1 MDIQQRTIEKRLYSR
16 QKELIA
22 VIAMLLVLFVVWSP
36 VLNNGFL
43 TNWDDQ
49 WMVTGNPHLLE
60 VTHLNAISPEA
71 VATVFTE
78 PYNGQYSPFNTLA
91 YMVIIK
97 AVGMEPFGFQL
108 FFLLVHLCNFL
119 LVGLVVQKLLGQ
131 MPGIGLKK
139 KTAKVIAW
147 LTAFLFAVHP
157 MQVEAVAWISAS
169 KIPLYSFFYLLGLWF
184 YLRYKENGRPG
195 TMLLVLFCF
204 VASLLAKEQAVVFVA
219 TLVVVDLAIHTNLKQ
234 KKLWLEKIP
243 FVLIALFFGW
253 FTLTL
258 QSKGVGGSYP
268 LGQRLLFAN
277 YSFWEYLVKLTAPY
291 GLSYFYFF
299 PMDPGD
305 PVPLRL
311 CFYPIATGIF
321 IWTLTEYRHQIN
333 RVYLFGGLFFL
344 VNIVLVLHVL
354 PSSRA
359 TIIADRYVYLSAI
372 GFFLVI
378 VFAGMQWWVEKEKH
392 PRQLYLTPAGA
403 ATVLLLLAWISQQR
417 TKDWRNMET
426 LQQDV
431 HHITDQHMVQSPLGE
446 ENILNSR

>member
-1 MDIQQRTIEKRLYSR
+1 MDIQQRTIENRFYSR
-16 QKELIA
+16 RKELIV
-22 VIAMLLVLFVVWSP
+22 VIAMLLVLFAVWYP
-36 VLNNGFL
+36 VLKNDFL

-60 VTHLNAISPEA
+60 VTHLNTISPEV
-71 VATVFTE
+71 VATVFAE

-97 AVGMEPFGFQL
+97 AGGMEPFGFQL
-108 FFLLVHLCNFL
+108 FFLMVHLCNFL
-119 LVGLVVQKLLGQ
+119 LVGLLVQKLLGQ
-131 MPGIGLKK
+131 MPGIGLKE
-139 KTAKVIAW
+139 KTVKVIAW

-195 TMLLVLFCF
+195 TLLLVLFCF

-258 QSKGVGGSYP
+258 QSTGVGGSYP
-268 LGQRLLFAN
+268 PGQRLLFAN

-311 CFYPIATGIF
+311 WFYPMATAFFLWVLVEFRGKLNSVLAI
-321 IWTLTEYRHQIN
+321 
-333 RVYLFGGLFFL
+333 GGLFFL
-344 VNIVLVLHVL
+344 INIAMALHIIPV
-354 PSSRA
+354 PREA
-359 TIIADRYVYLSAI
+359 IIADRYVYLSSI
-372 GFFLVI
+372 GFFMLLIYLGTLWLVTNKGALRNLI
-378 VFAGMQWWVEKEKH
+378 LAGCG
-392 PRQLYLTPAGA
+392 LYLIIIAGYSHER
-403 ATVLLLLAWISQQR
+403 VKVWE
-417 TKDWRNMET
+417 NMET
-426 LQQDV
+426 LD
-431 HHITDQHMVQSPLGE
+431 
-446 ENILNSR
+446 ENIRPLVEMHTDVLNFNLSEPCQ